1 MKRVAG
7 PIGLVVLLV
16 LGTAPAARAG
26 ELVFNLDWLIL
37 GRHAGFFMALEKGYY
52 KEAGLD
58 IKIVRGY
65 GSTDSINKITSGQ
78 STFALGDMG
87 SMVIARSKGAQV
99 KMVAMMFGKN
109 PFTVYSLTESNITK
123 PKDLEGKSIAA
134 PAGDSQRNMFPVF
147 ARLTGIDVNKVRWV
161 TVDGAQRDAMVMARK
176 ADAATGFAPQIPVVT
191 KLARAQNLTVH
202 FIKWADH
209 GFDLYSNALLGSDEF
224 IRSNPKAVRGFV
236 QATIRGHQA
245 AFEAPDEAIAMML
258 RLQPT
263 LDREVA
269 RAELDIIKD
278 HVITE
283 ETKRVG
289 IGWFN
294 EKTLQTSV
302 DWVAEVFKVEKPPL
316 ASLYTNEFLKRD

>member
-1 MKRVAG
+1 MERVLRLGALAALLLL
-7 PIGLVVLLV
+7 GL
-16 LGTAPAARAG
+16 APAARAG
-26 ELVFNLDWLIL
+26 ELIFNLDWLIL

-58 IKIVRGY
+58 LKIVRGY
-65 GSTDSINKITSGQ
+65 GSTDVINKLAAGQ
-78 STFALGDMG
+78 ATFALGDMG
-87 SMVIARSKGAQV
+87 SLVIARSKGAQI
-99 KMVAMMFGKN
+99 KMAAIMFAKN
-109 PFTVYSLTESNITK
+109 PFTVYSLADANITR

-134 PAGDSQRNMFPVF
+134 PSGDSQRNMFPVF
-147 ARLTGIDVNKVRWV
+147 ARLTGIDVNKVRWI
-161 TVDGAQRDAMVMARK
+161 TVDGAQRDTMVMARK
-176 ADAATGFAPQIPVVT
+176 ADAATGFALQIPVVT
-191 KLARAQNLTVH
+191 KMARAQNLNVH
-202 FIKWADH
+202 FIRWADH
-209 GFDLYSNALLGSDEF
+209 GFDLYSNTLLVGDEF

-269 RAELDIIKD
+269 RAELDLVKE

-283 ETKRVG
+283 ETRRHG

-316 ASLYTNEFLKRD
+316 ASLYTNEFLK